1 MFHLTAQI
9 FSVLLAAI
17 VVSKSY
23 VDFRARRESL
33 QMFMFWLLTW
43 TGIMFVALR
52 PTIIDYLIVV
62 FGGQRTGIGTVLGMG
77 LVFLFFLLYRIY
89 VRLERIEQ
97 TLVKTVQDI
106 ALQQDWKTR
115 KQG

>member
-9 FSVLLAAI
+9 FSILLAAI

-33 QMFMFWLLTW
+33 QMFAFWLLTW
-43 TGIMFVALR
+43 TGVLLVALR
-52 PTIIDYLIVV
+52 PTIIDYLIAV
-62 FGGQRTGIGTVLGMG
+62 FGGQRTGLGTVFGMG
-77 LVFLFFLLYRIY
+77 LVFLFFLVYRMY

-97 TLVKTVQDI
+97 KLVKTIQDI
-106 ALQQDWKTR
+106 ALQQDWKNR